1 MYICIVNLGRYKGF
15 QGIII
20 LNASIM
26 AEKKTA
32 TKKTTTAKTATV
44 KTATPKAATKKAAP
58 AKKTTAKESVSTEFY
73 VNSYTAGFRAG
84 DVYQALATADRSMTL
99 EDLMATAKISKD
111 EALLGI
117 GWLLKEGKIEGDNV
131 ADLRLV

>member
-26 AEKKTA
+26 AEK
-32 TKKTTTAKTATV
+32 KTATV

-84 DVYQALATADRSMTL
+84 DVYQALATAGRSMTL

>member
-1 MYICIVNLGRYKGF
+1 MYICIVNLGKYKGF

-44 KTATPKAATKKAAP
+44 KTATPKAAPKKAA
-58 AKKTTAKESVSTEFY
+58 
-73 VNSYTAGFRAG
+73 
-84 DVYQALATADRSMTL
+84 QRSFM
-99 EDLMATAKISKD
+99 
-111 EALLGI
+111 
-117 GWLLKEGKIEGDNV
+117 
-131 ADLRLV
+131 